1 MLSEIQGCNDK
12 TFGGIVHTGYAMKSK
27 RNK

>member
-12 TFGGIVHTGYAMKSK
+12 LLGGIVHTGYAMKSK